1 MSPFTQAK
9 KVPSLWYIKGRAG
22 FLFFVADGFG
32 NPIKLDKAKF
42 NTYAAQTH

>member
-32 NPIKLDKAKF
+32 NPIKLDRTKF
-42 NTYAAQTH
+42 NTFAAQMH